1 MRPFDPRL
9 LRRVPATR
17 RHLALLGV
25 FGVAAGIL
33 IISQATA
40 LAAALTAAWQGRLD
54 TTALAAFVAIIVLRA
69 GLTWAQGVVAA
80 RSAATVKA
88 ALRAEL
94 LGAVGARGPGWL
106 SGQRAGEIATLAG
119 RGLDA
124 LDNYFTGYLP
134 QLIMGVTVPVA
145 VLSRLVF
152 ADLTSAVTIAATL
165 PLIPVFGALLGWQA
179 QAATERQWRRLSML
193 GGHFLDMVAGLPTLR
208 VFGRARAQVEVVRRM
223 ADGHRIA
230 TMKTLRI
237 AFLSALALEL
247 VSTLSV
253 ALVAV
258 PVGLRVLDGAL
269 TLQVALLLLLLAPEA
284 YLPLRAAGAR
294 FHASMEGLTAL
305 DAAFTLST
313 VPTAPATDGPG
324 TASTDPVPAGSVPA
338 GLASAG
344 VASAGASGS
353 SARSRP
359 SSGGGVTSRDTA
371 AGGITD
377 DGTVAGGVTLG
388 GAVTGGIASGGAAS
402 RGAAVGGAASGGAA
416 LGGSASG
423 GGGASIGG
431 GISRGASADRAA
443 VAEDGAVGALSG
455 GARTSGSAAGGARGT
470 GTGRFA
476 ATRPAPTAF
485 DEIVFEDVTVA
496 YDRTVALRDV
506 SLTVTAGDRIAIVG
520 PSGAGKSTLLGLLLG
535 FVTPV
540 SGRVLVD
547 GVDLATIDPEQWRR
561 RLAWVPQQAHL
572 FATTMA
578 GNIRL
583 GAPDAPD
590 ADVAAAAS
598 AALLDDVIAGLPDG
612 LDTRLGERGHGLS
625 SGQRQRVALAR
636 AFLRADAPLLLLDE
650 PTARLDGGSEAA
662 VLDAS
667 RRLVTGRTALLVAHR
682 PALLAEAGRILRIED
697 GHLTELP
704 ALVTT

>member
-17 RHLALLGV
+17 RHLALLGI
-25 FGVAAGIL
+25 FGVAAGVL

-54 TTALAAFVAIIVLRA
+54 TTALAAFVVTVVLRSA
-69 GLTWAQGVVAA
+69 LTWAQGVVAA

-106 SGQRAGEIATLAG
+106 GGQKAGEIATLAG

-134 QLIMGVTVPVA
+134 QLIMGVTVPIA
-145 VLSRLVF
+145 VLSRLVLT
-152 ADLTSAVTIAATL
+152 DLISAITIAATL

-223 ADGHRIA
+223 ADGHRAA

-269 TLQVALLLLLLAPEA
+269 TLHVALLLLLLAPEA

-305 DAAFTLST
+305 DAAFTLSGPPASAAIGT
-313 VPTAPATDGPG
+313 VPAPAAFTE
-324 TASTDPVPAGSVPA
+324 
-338 GLASAG
+338 
-344 VASAGASGS
+344 
-353 SARSRP
+353 
-359 SSGGGVTSRDTA
+359 
-371 AGGITD
+371 I
-377 DGTVAGGVTLG
+377 
-388 GAVTGGIASGGAAS
+388 
-402 RGAAVGGAASGGAA
+402 
-416 LGGSASG
+416 
-423 GGGASIGG
+423 
-431 GISRGASADRAA
+431 
-443 VAEDGAVGALSG
+443 
-455 GARTSGSAAGGARGT
+455 
-470 GTGRFA
+470 RF
-476 ATRPAPTAF
+476 
-485 DEIVFEDVTVA
+485 ENVTVE
-496 YDRTVALRDV
+496 YDRVVALRNV

-535 FVTPV
+535 FVTPA
-540 SGRVLVD
+540 SGRILVD
-547 GVDLATIDPEQWRR
+547 GTDLATLDPEQWRR

-572 FATTMA
+572 FAATMA
-578 GNIRL
+578 DNIRL
-583 GAPDAPD
+583 GASAASD
-590 ADVAAAAS
+590 ADVTAAAR
-598 AALLDDVIAGLPDG
+598 AALLDDVVAGLPEG
-612 LDTRLGERGHGLS
+612 LRTRLGERGHGLS

-650 PTARLDGGSEAA
+650 PTARLDGASEAA

-667 RRLVTGRTALLVAHR
+667 RRLVVGRTALLVAHR
-682 PALLAEAGRILRIED
+682 PALLGEAGRIIRIED